1 MRHWYGC
8 IPHTHHHNKPNV
20 HGLPIPKPTPNLG
33 KETRRGWWRQNKNP
47 TIQTSNW
54 PLLKGKREVGTLLE
68 RYLESNW
75 IKVCSLNWCWEKEK
89 GKSRVVVS
97 WRLVKKVF
105 KKLPQQ
111 QIIPHLLE
119 EEYCR
124 KKWGELS
131 LVLIHQV
138 GLMSSCHSCV
148 SYTIQQSPN
157 GIIHGRTWYPIP
169 LPMNLMSL
177 LIGWCMR
184 FPKVTNKSTCACS
197 IPKLVS
203 IFH

>member
-1 MRHWYGC
+1 
-8 IPHTHHHNKPNV
+8 
-20 HGLPIPKPTPNLG
+20 
-33 KETRRGWWRQNKNP
+33 
-47 TIQTSNW
+47 
-54 PLLKGKREVGTLLE
+54 LKGKREVGTLLE

-75 IKVCSLNWCWEKEK
+75 IKVCSLNWSWEKK
-89 GKSRVVVS
+89 KRKVKSS
-97 WRLVKKVF
+97 SILKACKKSL
-105 KKLPQQ
+105 KKTATTTNH
-111 QIIPHLLE
+111 PHLLE

-177 LIGWCMR
+177 LIVWCMR
-184 FPKVTNKSTCACS
+184 FPKVTTSQPGHVPYQN
-197 IPKLVS
+197 
-203 IFH
+203 